1 MAVKLYNTLTRRK
14 EEFVPRE
21 QGRVAI
27 YACGPTTYNYFHLG
41 NARMLVVFDMVRRYF
56 QYKGYAVTYVQ
67 NFTDVDDKIINRA
80 AEEGCDPLALARKY
94 IDEYFKDAQALNIL
108 PADVHPKATEH
119 IPEMIEIIK
128 KLEEKGL
135 AYNEDGDV
143 YFAVAKFPGYGK
155 LSGRSLED
163 MQAGARVDI
172 DERKRN
178 PMDFALWKKAKEGEP
193 YWESP
198 WGKGRPGWHIE
209 CSAMSLKYLGPGFD
223 IHGGGGDLVFPHHE
237 NEIAQSEGALDGQK
251 LARYWMHNAFI
262 TVNQEKM
269 SKSLGNFFL
278 VRDVVQKFPGEV
290 VRFYLLGTHYRSPL
304 DFDDEKL
311 VMASKGLERLKNS
324 VRLTQEALSKVLPE
338 EEPQVEDELVRAA
351 QRARE
356 EFEEA
361 MDDDFNSAQAYA
373 ALFELAKELNTYL
386 TKEIKQAYSLTEAL
400 NTITELARVLGFD
413 LAEEKADAQAES
425 GKLNEVMELLLEI
438 RQNARQKKDW
448 ATADLIRD
456 RVKEIGIVIED
467 TPDGARWYLK

>member
-21 QGRVAI
+21 QGKVAI

-400 NTITELARVLGFD
+400 NTITELAGVLGFD